1 MQALV
6 NQCINLIIKD
16 NVDEVVQAL
25 RDTYSWFVKKEF
37 STQEEYKD
45 ALDRYLDSISRTLR
59 NEEYKRAVIS
69 EEEMS
74 RLSFRHS
81 SQIMNSIQEFIIG
94 LKKMDGIIF
103 LGELNGAYALSV
115 PEPLFRV
122 AQTYLGL
129 HETPYSPAIDDG
141 LPMTND
147 MILYAWQYDW
157 FYSWLGY

>member
-1 MQALV
+1 MQELV

-16 NVDEVVQAL
+16 NVDEVVQAF
-25 RDTYSWFVKKEF
+25 RGTYSWYLKKEF
-37 STQEEYKD
+37 STQEKYKD
-45 ALDRYLDSISRTLR
+45 ALDKYLDCVSRTLR

-81 SQIMNSIQEFIIG
+81 SQIMNSIQEFMIG
-94 LKKMDGIIF
+94 LEKMDGINF
-103 LGELNGAYALSV
+103 LGELNGAYALSI
-115 PEPLFRV
+115 PEPLFRI
-122 AQTYLGL
+122 ARTYSGL
-129 HETPYSPAIDDG
+129 HETPNSTAIDDS

>member
-1 MQALV
+1 MQELV

-25 RDTYSWFVKKEF
+25 RDSYSWFVKKEF

-74 RLSFRHS
+74 RLYFRHS
-81 SQIMNSIQEFIIG
+81 SQIMNSIQEFVIG
-94 LKKMDGIIF
+94 LEKMDGIIF

-115 PEPLFRV
+115 PEPLFRI
-122 AQTYLGL
+122 ARTYSGL
-129 HETPYSPAIDDG
+129 HETPYSPAINDS
-141 LPMTND
+141 LQMTDD

>member
-1 MQALV
+1 MQELV
-6 NQCINLIIKD
+6 NQFINLILKD
-16 NVDEVVQAL
+16 NVDEVVQAFREIYL
-25 RDTYSWFVKKEF
+25 WFIKKEF
-37 STQEEYKD
+37 STQEKYKD
-45 ALDRYLDSISRTLR
+45 ALDKYLDSISRTLR

-81 SQIMNSIQEFIIG
+81 SQIMNSIQEFMIG
-94 LKKMDGIIF
+94 LEKMDGIIF

-122 AQTYLGL
+122 ARTYSGL
-129 HETPYSPAIDDG
+129 HMTPNSPAIDDS